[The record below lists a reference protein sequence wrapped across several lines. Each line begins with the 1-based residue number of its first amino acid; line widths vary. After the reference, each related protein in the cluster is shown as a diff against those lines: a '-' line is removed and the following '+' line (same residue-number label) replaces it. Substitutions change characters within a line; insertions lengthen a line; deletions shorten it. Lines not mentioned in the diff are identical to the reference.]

1 MVNPKEV
8 SPPGSDGSGV
18 KPPPTTD
25 PKRDLLGPG
34 GEYNQTVA
42 TIGNV
47 INFISTAYTVATAT
61 DAATSFGQTE
71 NRVVRLIDEI
81 RTSLSPSS
89 NIPVI
94 EQQKPAILFVLGAI
108 LSCVATKKIVPRE
121 QLEDV
126 VNVMSK
132 LPASQLKLRLTGLVL
147 LIKKLNSSSRSMGDL
162 LGSGLGGGL
171 TGAATVLLIKFLQ
184 NNRDDEVLGGTS
196 NDQEGQYYYYGYGSE
211 RAWA

>member
-1 MVNPKEV
+1 MYKMVNPKDV

-18 KPPPTTD
+18 KPPPTD
-25 PKRDLLGPG
+25 PKKDLLGPG
-34 GEYNQTVA
+34 GEYNETIA

-47 INFISTAYTVATAT
+47 INFISTAYTAATAT
-61 DAATSFGQTE
+61 EAATSYGQTE
-71 NRVVRLIDEI
+71 YRVVRLIDQI

-94 EQQKPAILFVLGAI
+94 EQQKPAILIVLGAI
-108 LSCVATKKIVPRE
+108 LSCVARKQIVPRE

-126 VNVMSK
+126 VDVISK

-147 LIKKLNSSSRSMGDL
+147 LIKKLNSSSRSVGDL

-171 TGAATVLLIKFLQ
+171 TGVATVLLIKFLQ
-184 NNRDDEVLGGTS
+184 NNRDDDVLGGTS
-196 NDQEGQYYYYGYGSE
+196 SDVGL
-211 RAWA
+211 W